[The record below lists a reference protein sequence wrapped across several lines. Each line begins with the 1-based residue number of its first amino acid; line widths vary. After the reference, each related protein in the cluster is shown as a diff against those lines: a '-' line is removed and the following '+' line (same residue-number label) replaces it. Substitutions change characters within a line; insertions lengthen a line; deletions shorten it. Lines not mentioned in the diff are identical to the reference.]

1 EISDFSNISP
11 LLSLLAPGSSILSSV
26 PGGSFDIY
34 DGTSMAAPHVSGA
47 WAILRQA
54 MPSATLDQLLTLF
67 QQTGVPITDTRY
79 GAGLTKPRI
88 AVAAAL
94 DIQCPLPVLD
104 SIEPSTATAWGP
116 DLTLTVHGSSFA
128 RASKV
133 QVNGVNRATTFV
145 SDTMLTAVVPTE
157 DLATL

>member
-1 EISDFSNISP
+1 ANMSLGGGTYTSTCDNEDPQITALVANLRSVGIPSVIAAGNDGEPNALAFPACVTGAVGGSSTTEQEEISAFSNISP

-26 PGGSFDIY
+26 PGGSFAIY

-67 QQTGVPITDTRY
+67 QQTVVPITDTRY

-88 AVAAAL
+88 DV
-94 DIQCPLPVLD
+94 
-104 SIEPSTATAWGP
+104 
-116 DLTLTVHGSSFA
+116 
-128 RASKV
+128 
-133 QVNGVNRATTFV
+133 
-145 SDTMLTAVVPTE
+145 
-157 DLATL
+157 